1 MTDSARIVQP
11 TMSSRN
17 GSCFNFTKSQIEI
30 AIITRPTI
38 ATAGALACLIAVTVI
53 VASKAYYKFNH
64 RLVLYLMIATIGK
77 AFCLSLALIPI
88 SHDND
93 SVTVRE
99 GWEEF
104 CIATGF
110 LAEASAWVEHFVIG
124 WIAFY
129 FIVLVTCKHYTLHRA
144 HELLGIVVCILLPVI
159 FSSIPFIHNMYGLA
173 GLWCWIKLTGDDCN
187 SKYNFGVGYQF
198 GLFYGPFV
206 ILIFFSLFSILVV
219 LISLCKSAIRSKL
232 GLFQSMAHQQALKE
246 AMPLLIYP
254 IIYTVIFGLQTANR
268 VYYTIAVSEGKPPY
282 FPLWMT
288 QIIVD
293 PGRTLYP
300 PLAFLLH
307 PNTLKNLICRR
318 QGSDTTDTYFVVS
331 KEWPFSEEDSLV
343 IRGNANTNYSSS
355 QDFYKNVFEPPNVN
369 D

>member
-1 MTDSARIVQP
+1 
-11 TMSSRN
+11 MSSRN
-17 GSCFNFTKSQIEI
+17 GSCFNFTRSQIEI

-77 AFCLSLALIPI
+77 AFCLSLGLIPI
-88 SHDND
+88 SHDNN

-104 CIATGF
+104 CIAAGF
-110 LAEASAWVEHFVIG
+110 LAEASAWLEHLVIG

-268 VYYTIAVSEGKPPY
+268 VYYAIVVSEGKPPY
-282 FPLWMT
+282 FPLWLT
-288 QIIVD
+288 QIVVD

-307 PNTLKNLICRR
+307 PNTLKNVICR
-318 QGSDTTDTYFVVS
+318 QKKGSDTTDTYFVVS
-331 KEWPFSEEDSLV
+331 KECPFSEEDSLV
-343 IRGNANTNYSSS
+343 IRGNVNTNYGCS
-355 QDFYKNVFEPPNVN
+355 QDFYKNVFEPPNV
-369 D
+369 